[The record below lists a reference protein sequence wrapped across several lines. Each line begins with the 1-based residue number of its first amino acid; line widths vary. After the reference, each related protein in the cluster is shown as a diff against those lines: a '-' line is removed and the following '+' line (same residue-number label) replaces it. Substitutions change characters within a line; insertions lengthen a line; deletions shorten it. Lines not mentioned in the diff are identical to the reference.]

1 MTMTRLFQSAMLVCM
16 LSLAPSATYG
26 VEGTSEAHEAFAA
39 AAAQPQPT
47 PQQVAAIAAWY
58 KQIVR
63 QLESRKQYP
72 AAALPRR
79 EQGTVL
85 ILFRLDRQGQL
96 VSSRI
101 SRTSG
106 SATLD
111 NAGLA
116 LVRHAQPFSPPPP
129 LAGLQFSV
137 PIRYWVYPLPRCTF
151 LNRLFQPCVSQ

>member
-1 MTMTRLFQSAMLVCM
+1 MRRLLLPPRSHSPRHSPRHSRLP
-16 LSLAPSATYG
+16 LSR
-26 VEGTSEAHEAFAA
+26 
-39 AAAQPQPT
+39 
-47 PQQVAAIAAWY
+47 AWY

-63 QLESRKQYP
+63 QLESKKQYP

-101 SRTSG
+101 SRMSG

-116 LVRHAQPFSPPPP
+116 LVRQAQPFSPPPP

-151 LNRLFQPCVSQ
+151 LNRLFQPCVPQ